1 MPRVCTDRQCVSD
14 AYQARKVYF
23 EYAHKTY
30 PEYIGVFPTDQRR
43 GNETFTGLSQRFSR
57 FLQPFGYSREI
68 LETKL
73 FGTDIFGK
81 SRRSYRIRRFG
92 LGYPEG

>member
-1 MPRVCTDRQCVSD
+1 M
-14 AYQARKVYF
+14 
-23 EYAHKTY
+23 
-30 PEYIGVFPTDQRR
+30 
-43 GNETFTGLSQRFSR
+43 GNETFTWLSQRFSR

-81 SRRSYRIRRFG
+81 SCRSYRIRRFG